1 MAIDKNT
8 LRQCIIDKQD
18 EIDSAEIIRRDFDFE
33 ENGNYVFVG
42 VRHTGKSYLMYQRV
56 RELLS
61 GGHGWDEILYLNFE
75 DERLAELRAE
85 DLNAILE
92 VHYEHSGKK
101 PFVFLDEVQNVEH
114 WDKFVRRLADAKY
127 RVYVTG
133 SNARMLSK
141 DVETTLGGRFFV
153 IDVYPYS
160 FKEFLTAK
168 SVELSD
174 GWEHST
180 VRKGEV
186 VRAFQEYFYFGGLPE
201 VNNFKA
207 KRNLISSLYQKIYL
221 GDICQR
227 HRIGNDRV
235 LNIMIKKLAESV
247 RHPLSF
253 NRLRNSVV
261 ATGAQISVPTTIDY
275 VGFAEDSW
283 LLLPMS
289 NEVAKFSDKE
299 SIKKYYFIDN
309 GILNLFLVR
318 QEPALLENLVAI
330 QLCRVYGKENVTYLN
345 KEKEIDFIV
354 HEERLAIQVSY
365 SLKEK
370 GTFDRETEPLVS
382 FVQKNPEWTPLI
394 ITYDEEETIEQNGV
408 TIPAVPVWKWLLQS
422 VSCGLN
428 DTSLH
433 CTAIPSQG

>member
-1 MAIDKNT
+1 MALDKSI
-8 LRQCIIDKQD
+8 LRQCIIDKRD
-18 EIDSAEIIRRDFDFE
+18 EIDSAEIVRRDFDFE

-42 VRHTGKSYLMYQRV
+42 VRHAGKSYLMYQRV
-56 RELLS
+56 REILD

-85 DLNAILE
+85 DLNTILE

-101 PFVFLDEVQNVEH
+101 PFIFLDEMQNVEH

-153 IDVYPYS
+153 VDVYPYS
-160 FKEFLTAK
+160 FREFLAAK

-174 GWEHST
+174 GWEYST

-186 VRAFQEYFYFGGLPE
+186 IRAFQEYFYFGGLPE
-201 VNNFKA
+201 VGKFKA
-207 KRNLISSLYQKIYL
+207 KRNLISGLYQKIYL

-235 LNIMIKKLAESV
+235 MNILIKKLAESV

-261 ATGAQISVPTTIDY
+261 ATGAQVSLPTAIDY
-275 VGFAEDSW
+275 VGFAEDGW
-283 LLLPMS
+283 LLLPM
-289 NEVAKFSDKE
+289 NNDVAKFSDRE
-299 SIKKYYFIDN
+299 TIKKYYFIDN

-318 QEPALLENLVAI
+318 QEPALLENLVAV
-330 QLCRVYGKENVTYLN
+330 QLCRIYGKENMTYLN

-354 HEERLAIQVSY
+354 NEERLAIQVSY
-365 SLKEK
+365 SLKDK
-370 GTFDRETEPLVS
+370 DTFDRETEPLVS
-382 FVQKNPEWTPLI
+382 FIKKNPDWTPLI
-394 ITYDEEETIEQNGV
+394 ITYDETGAIELDDV
-408 TIPAVPVWKWLLQS
+408 TINAVPVWKWLLQS
-422 VSCGLN
+422 
-428 DTSLH
+428 
-433 CTAIPSQG
+433 PY